1 MPHAGGG
8 GSGGGFHSSGRGSSN
23 FKSSVP
29 KQINMVILIQDITL
43 DLAFIIIEYIFH
55 LILIKEC
62 FML

>member
-1 MPHAGGG
+1 MPHEEVVVEDFIHQVEEAQTL
-8 GSGGGFHSSGRGSSN
+8 SHQYL
-23 FKSSVP
+23 
-29 KQINMVILIQDITL
+29 KQINMVILIQDITW